1 MAAREFHHIGWA
13 GMDLLG
19 PMRLALGGRKGW
31 LPVLQHGSIVALMA
45 LGLHLL
51 FPISSLGMTHPA
63 IPEPVSGRAA
73 SPGRTGCN

>member
-31 LPVLQHGSIVALMA
+31 LPALQHGSIVALMA
-45 LGLHLL
+45 LGLHLW
-51 FPISSLGMTHPA
+51 
-63 IPEPVSGRAA
+63 
-73 SPGRTGCN
+73 